1 MPSRAG
7 RLGGLRTV
15 SESSRM
21 EKGLK
26 MLLNEKRQGLYLYKV
41 QDIKIH
47 LLSLVRSNNNSK
59 YFL

>member
-7 RLGGLRTV
+7 RLAGLRPV